1 MLLVKL
7 LFHLRDLLVKLSEDF
22 IPFDIKAVH
31 FLNVR
36 LLNFLQLGFVS
47 FLDIFDL
54 SFFSQFLKGLN
65 LAFTAFSFNIF
76 TGVLILFLF
85 HDEVITSS

>member
-1 MLLVKL
+1 M
-7 LFHLRDLLVKLSEDF
+7 KLSENF
-22 IPFDIKAVH
+22 IPLDIKTVH

-36 LLNFLQLGFVS
+36 LLNFLQFGFVS

-65 LAFTAFSFNIF
+65 FAFTAFGFNIF